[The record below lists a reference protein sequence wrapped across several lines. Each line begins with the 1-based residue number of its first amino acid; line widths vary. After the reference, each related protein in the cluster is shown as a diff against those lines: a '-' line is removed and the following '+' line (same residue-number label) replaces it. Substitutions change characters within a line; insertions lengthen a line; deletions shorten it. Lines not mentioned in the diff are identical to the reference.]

1 MGIQIQRTHVPL
13 INNILLVGIGITM
26 GVEKTKPRKAINKKT
41 KKSIVFDEKK
51 RKEFLTGFKKR
62 KDERRQKW
70 KEKVERDLKN
80 EIKKIKEETRSKM
93 EKSAGNKSNQICP
106 EIAHLINTEQANTTV
121 KQIDNTSVTV
131 TTFDS
136 LEAAT
141 APWKLNLHKEEES
154 EDESE
159 EEEEEEETEEVPG
172 MSMKPSQPETEKV
185 VIGTKERK
193 AINRAAVKKLQE
205 SKAFKTKERLRAK
218 KQRNASRHMK
228 KTMSKKAKHLKKI
241 GGLKK
246 D

>member
-1 MGIQIQRTHVPL
+1 
-13 INNILLVGIGITM
+13 
-26 GVEKTKPRKAINKKT
+26 
-41 KKSIVFDEKK
+41 
-51 RKEFLTGFKKR
+51 
-62 KDERRQKW
+62 
-70 KEKVERDLKN
+70 
-80 EIKKIKEETRSKM
+80 M

-106 EIAHLINTEQANTTV
+106 EIAHLINTDQANTTV
-121 KQIDNTSVTV
+121 KQFDNTSVTV

-141 APWKLNLHKEEES
+141 APWKLNLHPEEES
-154 EDESE
+154 EEESE
-159 EEEEEEETEEVPG
+159 QEEEETEEVPG
-172 MSMKPSQPETEKV
+172 MSMKPSRQDTEKV

-193 AINRAAVKKLQE
+193 ALNRAAVKKLQE
-205 SKAFKTKERLRAK
+205 SKAFKTKEKLRAK

>member
-1 MGIQIQRTHVPL
+1 
-13 INNILLVGIGITM
+13 
-26 GVEKTKPRKAINKKT
+26 
-41 KKSIVFDEKK
+41 
-51 RKEFLTGFKKR
+51 
-62 KDERRQKW
+62 
-70 KEKVERDLKN
+70 
-80 EIKKIKEETRSKM
+80 M

-121 KQIDNTSVTV
+121 KQFDNASVTV

-141 APWKLNLHKEEES
+141 APWKLGLHQEEGS
-154 EDESE
+154 EEESE
-159 EEEEEEETEEVPG
+159 EEEEEEEEEGEEVPG
-172 MSMKPSQPETEKV
+172 MSMKPSLQDTEKV

-193 AINRAAVKKLQE
+193 ALNRAAVKKLQE
-205 SKAFKTKERLRAK
+205 SKAFKTKEKLRAK

>member
-1 MGIQIQRTHVPL
+1 
-13 INNILLVGIGITM
+13 M
-26 GVEKTKPRKAINKKT
+26 GVEKTVPRKAINKKT
-41 KKSIVFDEKK
+41 KKSIVFDEHK

-62 KDERRQKW
+62 KDERRKKW
-70 KEKVERDLKN
+70 NEKVERDLKN
-80 EIKKIKEETRSKM
+80 EIKKIKEETKSKM

-121 KQIDNTSVTV
+121 KQFDNTSVTV

-141 APWKLNLHKEEES
+141 APWKLNLQQ

-159 EEEEEEETEEVPG
+159 EESEEEEKEEETEEVPG
-172 MSMKPSQPETEKV
+172 MSMKPSRPDTEKV

-193 AINRAAVKKLQE
+193 ALNRAAVKKLQD
-205 SKAFKTKERLRAK
+205 SKAFKTKEKLRAK

>member
-1 MGIQIQRTHVPL
+1 
-13 INNILLVGIGITM
+13 
-26 GVEKTKPRKAINKKT
+26 
-41 KKSIVFDEKK
+41 
-51 RKEFLTGFKKR
+51 
-62 KDERRQKW
+62 
-70 KEKVERDLKN
+70 
-80 EIKKIKEETRSKM
+80 M

-121 KQIDNTSVTV
+121 KQFENTSVTV

-141 APWKLNLHKEEES
+141 APWKLNLHQEDES
-154 EDESE
+154 EEESE
-159 EEEEEEETEEVPG
+159 EEEEEKTEEVPG
-172 MSMKPSQPETEKV
+172 MSMKPSRPDIEKV

-193 AINRAAVKKLQE
+193 ALNRAAVKKLQE